1 MNYLFDAFYYDFAF
15 YDYFG
20 GHTVFDQAKAEI
32 LQELQAK
39 DSLTCKDLQEILV
52 KHLTFIK
59 DGHFNIN
66 QNFPAEK
73 DIPFF
78 FRQVMFVKTDSG
90 YQDSKGKTVVS
101 VDGYPDLDALFKRSI
116 SKEGYLVYYP
126 VLLKE
131 AKFDGTEWDKHVC
144 DEQLTVHYADG
155 STDVLTADTWSQYYK
170 DLPKGRIPTCARPTG
185 FRCSSLTILTRPSW
199 RRPMPQQ
206 RR

>member
-1 MNYLFDAFYYDFAF
+1 MTILAGTLYSIRQKQRFYKSFK
-15 YDYFG
+15 
-20 GHTVFDQAKAEI
+20 QR
-32 LQELQAK
+32 QP
-39 DSLTCKDLQEILV
+39 DLQRLTGGFGETP
-52 KHLTFIK
+52 HLYQ
-59 DGHFNIN
+59 GR
-66 QNFPAEK
+66 
-73 DIPFF
+73 PFQYQSQLPGRKGDPLL

-170 DLPKGRIPTCARPTG
+170 DLPKGQNTDLRQTDGIPVFQFNHFDP
-185 FRCSSLTILTRPSW
+185 SSW